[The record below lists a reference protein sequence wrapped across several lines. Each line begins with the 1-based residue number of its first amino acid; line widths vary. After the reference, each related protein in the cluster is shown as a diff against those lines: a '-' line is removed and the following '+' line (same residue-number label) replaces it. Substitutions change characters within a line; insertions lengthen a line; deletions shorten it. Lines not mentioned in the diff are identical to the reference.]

1 MLRSVDKRLGDE
13 AVFLLS
19 GGDEKMHL
27 YVKVRNTIDNYSMLS
42 ISLSRVGN
50 ELNEE
55 QIVCVVSSVI
65 LKNIL
70 DMIIR
75 LSWPYSC
82 HRENL

>member
-27 YVKVRNTIDNYSMLS
+27 YVKVRNTTDNYSMLS

-55 QIVCVVSSVI
+55 QIVCRRSFKRNPKEHSRYDYQTFVTLFLPSQ
-65 LKNIL
+65 
-70 DMIIR
+70 
-75 LSWPYSC
+75 
-82 HRENL
+82 